1 MSWQILIS
9 LSVLFYSI
17 SVLLQKKLLKDDK
30 SDPIS
35 FSIFFQV
42 GVSFIIAILVLVIK
56 GGIVVPDLSK
66 IWIYVLLMSVLYGLA
81 NLSVFKSLKLTDASQ
96 FGVIFQSKNLFAILG
111 TSLIFNETLDIK
123 QWIGAML
130 LILGVVVVSFTKNK
144 FKFDKGSALALVA
157 GLLFGLAN
165 VNDRLLVNY
174 FDPYSYVVVGFLFPA
189 VLISVIYPK
198 KLSGIKTFINKAMIF
213 KMTLLCLVYGLS
225 AVAFFAALATT
236 TNAAQL
242 FTINAFT
249 VITVVIFSIL
259 FLKEKDYMA
268 RKIIGS
274 ILSLI
279 GLLLVA

>member
-9 LSVLFYSI
+9 LSVLLYSI
-17 SVLLQKKLLKDDK
+17 SVLLQKTLLKNDK

-42 GVSFIIAILVLVIK
+42 GVSLIIAVLVLIIK
-56 GGIVVPDLSK
+56 GGIAIPDLSK
-66 IWIYVLLMSVLYGLA
+66 IWIYVLLMAILYGLA
-81 NLSVFKSLKLTDASQ
+81 NLSIFKSLKLTDASQ

-111 TSLIFNETLDIK
+111 TSLIFNETLNTK
-123 QWIGAML
+123 QWIGALL
-130 LILGVVVVSFTKNK
+130 LILGVVIVSFTKNK
-144 FKFDKGSALALVA
+144 FKFDKGSGLALVA

-165 VNDRLLVNY
+165 VNDRFLVNY

-189 VLISVIYPK
+189 VLISAIYPK
-198 KLSGIKTFINKAMIF
+198 RLLGVKEFLNKSTIYKMI
-213 KMTLLCLVYGLS
+213 LLCLVYGLS
-225 AVAFFAALATT
+225 AVAFFAALTTT

-249 VITVVIFSIL
+249 VITVVVFSII
-259 FLKEKDYMA
+259 FLKEKEFMA
-268 RKIIGS
+268 RKVIGS